1 MVSHHD
7 YFLFSGVEVEGMG
20 EGAMVEEEEDMEVEG
35 TDQSRTLTSRLR
47 LTSTTVVSLTHLAEG
62 PTKVTVRTRGRER
75 ELGLVGGSC
84 CVPSAYIAGIGSV
97 LLPLPASSLP
107 LTARK

>member
-1 MVSHHD
+1 MVLND
-7 YFLFSGVEVEGMG
+7 CVLFSGVEEEGMG
-20 EGAMVEEEEDMEVEG
+20 EGAMVEEEEGMVVEG
-35 TDQSRTLTSRLR
+35 MDQSRTLTSRLR

-62 PTKVTVRTRGRER
+62 PTKATVRTRGRER

-84 CVPSAYIAGIGSV
+84 CVPSAYIAVIGSV

-107 LTARK
+107 RAARK